1 MEKATPKLTFLG
13 ALCVVAFYE
22 SFFTMP
28 MAEAKAISQEISCSN
43 DGECTRGGQK
53 QAVLGAIS
61 SSATYL
67 RWRQ

>member
-1 MEKATPKLTFLG
+1 
-13 ALCVVAFYE
+13 
-22 SFFTMP
+22 MP